1 MEDEIDLREYI
12 DVLIRHWKA
21 IVALTVIAAIVAGV
35 VSFLLPPTYEARATL
50 VATGERYR
58 LALSLIHI

>member
-1 MEDEIDLREYI
+1 VEDEIDLREYI

-35 VSFLLPPTYEARATL
+35 WWLRGNGTVLLLTL
-50 VATGERYR
+50 AFNR
-58 LALSLIHI
+58 